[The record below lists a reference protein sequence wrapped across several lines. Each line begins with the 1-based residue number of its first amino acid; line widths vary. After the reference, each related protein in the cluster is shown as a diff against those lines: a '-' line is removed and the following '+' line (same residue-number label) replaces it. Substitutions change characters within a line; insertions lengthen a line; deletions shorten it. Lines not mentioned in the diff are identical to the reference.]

1 MKYLLLL
8 ILIFQTVRAQE
19 FKEIIFKIQANN
31 IPDSA
36 NVYIT
41 GNNKDLGNWQPDKV
55 SLINTSGKYWEKS
68 FLFPAGE
75 NIEYKFTRG
84 SWDTEAVKEKGEI
97 PENSKLL
104 VKNDTTVEQVI
115 NFWKDQFTYK
125 LKGQVTGKVDYYRNV
140 NGDGIPARDILVW
153 LPPDYDTHLN
163 ERYPVLYM
171 QDGQNLFDPVTSA
184 FGVDWQIDET
194 ADSLIR
200 SGYMNP
206 IIIVGLA
213 NTGWR
218 SSEYSDNDT
227 GYAYM
232 KFVVGKIKPF
242 IDSTYRTLPDPGNTA
257 VGGSSLGGLISFML
271 AWNYPEV
278 FSMTLC
284 ISPALK
290 VYKIDYVKYVNEYK
304 GIHKQLKFYFDAG
317 INSPDSLLIPGT
329 RQMIS
334 ALEKQGYKEGKD
346 ILWYADKEGVH
357 SEASWAK
364 RVWRPLLFFFGRND

>member
-8 ILIFQTVRAQE
+8 FLISQTVRAQE
-19 FKEIIFKIQANN
+19 FKEITFKIQANN
-31 IPDSA
+31 IPDTA

-41 GNNKDLGNWQPDKV
+41 GNTKELGNWQPDKV
-55 SLINTSGKYWEKS
+55 SLINTSGNYWEKS
-68 FLFPAGE
+68 FLLPAGE

-84 SWDTEAVKEKGEI
+84 SWNTEAVKEKGDI

-104 VKNDTTVEQVI
+104 VKNDTTIDQVI
-115 NFWKDQFTYK
+115 NYWKDQFTYK
-125 LKGQVTGKVDYYRNV
+125 LKGQVTGRVDYYRNV
-140 NGDGIPARDILVW
+140 KGDGIPARDILVW
-153 LPPDYDTHLN
+153 LPPDYDTHIN

-184 FGVDWQIDET
+184 FGVDLQIDET
-194 ADSLIR
+194 TDSLIR

-213 NTGWR
+213 NTDWR

-242 IDSTYRTLPDPGNTA
+242 IDSTYRTIPNPGNTA

-271 AWNYPEV
+271 AWNYPDV
-278 FSMTLC
+278 FSKTLC

-290 VYKIDYVKYVNEYK
+290 VYKIDYVKYVNGYS
-304 GIHKQLKFYFDAG
+304 GTHKQLKFYFDAG
-317 INSPDSLLIPGT
+317 INSLDSLLIPGT
-329 RQMIS
+329 KQMIS

-346 ILWYADKEGVH
+346 ILWYLDKEGAH
-357 SEASWAK
+357 NEASWAK
-364 RVWRPLLFFFGRND
+364 RFWRPLLFFFGRND